1 MVQFERPEDAPGID
15 RYYGKVQNESKVFE
29 CEVAADAEP
38 LECELESL
46 TPSVKHI
53 VVGYACL
60 PDSLGCGEK
69 IEESFWT
76 PPMGKNNMTPFFTFF
91 QIML

>member
-1 MVQFERPEDAPGID
+1 MESITPTTAMVQFERPEDAPGID
-15 RYYGKVQNESKVFE
+15 RYYGKVQNESITIE

-38 LECELESL
+38 LECELEGL

-60 PDSLGCGEK
+60 AGSLGCGEK
-69 IEESFWT
+69 IEEGVWT
-76 PPMGKNNMTPFFTFF
+76 LPMGK
-91 QIML
+91 II

>member
-1 MVQFERPEDAPGID
+1 MVRFERPEAAPGID
-15 RYYGKVQNESKVFE
+15 RYYGKVRNESTTIG
-29 CEVAADAEP
+29 CEVEADVEP
-38 LECELESL
+38 LECELEGL

-60 PDSLGCGEK
+60 LGSLGCGEE

-76 PPMGKNNMTPFFTFF
+76 PPMGKVVSPSLNYK
-91 QIML
+91 LVL